1 MPGLLG
7 FIHKNSIKE
16 TNNENIIEKMIDS
29 IMHESFYKVD
39 KYINSSFEIARVHLD
54 IFNPEKQ
61 PIFNSDGSLCIFFDG
76 KIYNYDEDMKKLEY
90 GGYRFKYKN
99 DAEYCLYSFEKYGKE
114 FVKKLEG
121 SFVFVILD
129 LKKEK
134 VFIFNDRYGL
144 RPLYYFFKETFVFAS
159 EVKAILKYPQF
170 KKKLKYES
178 VIDWFNFST
187 ILGDRTFFED
197 IYLLPPASIM
207 VYDGKELS
215 IDQYWDYNYE
225 PDYGKSEDE
234 FIEELISTMKNA
246 VEIRMEKDYN
256 YGLSLSGGLDSRT
269 ILAAMDIDKR
279 NEVIPFTFGPE
290 DCDEAKIAKKV
301 SEKVGLNID
310 TLDITP
316 EMIIENAQNMVY
328 YSDGLVYMGYSY
340 VIPLFKIMKDKMDVV
355 FDGLALDLTL
365 GGSYL
370 GSLRD
375 KKMINNEINVD
386 ILKLLVEIT
395 TLFKDHEM
403 DELLI
408 EGYNGYKSIG
418 RFKKE
423 FNRINEKDKANH
435 FDIFLLK
442 NRVRR
447 SVLMSHVLIRTIMEN
462 SVPTYDNN
470 LMELISK
477 IPPESRFYH
486 RLYRKFL
493 IKLSPELS
501 KIHYNSTMVRADYP
515 LILWALGSYYRLKK
529 EGLKMRVNKLFP
541 GKIFL
546 PNKRVYL
553 NFSQWFRVNE
563 NWKNY
568 FKELL
573 LTEKT
578 VSKKYLNQKYIQN
591 LICEHEKGEEDNAL
605 KILHIASFEIFLRLF
620 FGEGT

>member
-7 FIHKNSIKE
+7 FIHKNSIKK
-16 TNNENIIEKMIDS
+16 TNNKNIIEKMIDS

-39 KYINSSFEIARVHLD
+39 KYINSSLGLARVHLD
-54 IFNPEKQ
+54 TFNPEKQ
-61 PIFNSDGSLCIFFDG
+61 PIFNGDGSLCIFFDG
-76 KIYNYDEDMKKLEY
+76 KIYDYNEDMEKLEY
-90 GGYRFKYKN
+90 DGYRFKYKN

-114 FVKKLEG
+114 FVKKLNG
-121 SFVFVILD
+121 SFVFIILD

-134 VFIFNDRYGL
+134 LFIFNDRYGL
-144 RPLYYFFKETFVFAS
+144 RPLYYFFKGTFIFS
-159 EVKAILKYPQF
+159 CEVKAILEYPQF

-187 ILGDRTFFED
+187 ILGDKTFFED

-215 IDQYWDYNYE
+215 IDQYWDYDYE
-225 PDYGKSEDE
+225 PDYNKSEGE
-234 FIEELISTMKNA
+234 FIEELVSTMKNA
-246 VEIRMEKDYN
+246 VETRMENDYS
-256 YGLSLSGGLDSRT
+256 YGLSLSGGLDSRA

-301 SEKVGLNID
+301 SKKVGLNIN

-328 YSDGLVYMGYSY
+328 YSDGLVYIGYSY
-340 VIPLFKIMKDKMDVV
+340 VIPLFKIMKNKIDVV

-370 GSLRD
+370 GSLLD
-375 KKMINNEINVD
+375 KKVIDTESNVN
-386 ILKLLVEIT
+386 ILKLLVKIT
-395 TLFKDHEM
+395 TLFNDHEL

-408 EGYNGYKSIG
+408 QGYNGYKCMGS
-418 RFKKE
+418 FKKE
-423 FNRINEKDKANH
+423 FNRINEKNKANH
-435 FDIFLLK
+435 SDIFILK

-470 LMELISK
+470 LMELISR

-501 KIHYNSTMVRADYP
+501 KIHYNLTMVRADYP
-515 LILWALGSYYRLKK
+515 LILWALGSYYQIKK
-529 EGLKMRVNKLFP
+529 EGLKMLINKLFQ
-541 GKIFL
+541 GKIFF
-546 PNKRVYL
+546 PNKRGYL
-553 NFSQWFRVNE
+553 NFSQWFRVDE
-563 NWKNY
+563 SWKNY

-591 LICEHEKGEEDNAL
+591 LIYEHEKGDRDNAL

-620 FGEGT
+620 FEEGN